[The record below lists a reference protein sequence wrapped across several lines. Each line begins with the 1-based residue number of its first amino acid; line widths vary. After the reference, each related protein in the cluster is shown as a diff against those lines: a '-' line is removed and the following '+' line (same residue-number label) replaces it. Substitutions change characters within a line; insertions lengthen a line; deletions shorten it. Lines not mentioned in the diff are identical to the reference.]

1 VIKGNRRL
9 SICCQSTKRRSF
21 GRAGHSSIMDE
32 ATFEIL
38 YEETARP
45 LWSYVYRV
53 SRNAALA
60 DDIVQE
66 TYYRFL
72 RAPRVKMNETETK
85 SYLYRIAGNLLRD
98 HWRGKRR
105 EGLLAETVREG
116 PAADLA
122 TSADNPESIH
132 NLDLERRFEELRPQ
146 ERALLWLAYVEG
158 NEHKEIARMLGL
170 KEKSIR
176 VLLFRAR
183 QKLSALLQPKG
194 RDKEEL

>member
-1 VIKGNRRL
+1 
-9 SICCQSTKRRSF
+9 
-21 GRAGHSSIMDE
+21 MDE

-38 YEETARP
+38 YQETARP

-53 SRNAALA
+53 SGNAALA
-60 DDIVQE
+60 DDILQE

-72 RAPRVKMNETETK
+72 RAPRVDMDKARTK

-98 HWRGKRR
+98 HWRGKKRDVLFT
-105 EGLLAETVREG
+105 EGVNQES
-116 PAADLA
+116 AAA
-122 TSADNPESIH
+122 AASTEYTQRTM
-132 NLDLERRFEELRPQ
+132 NLDLERRFGELKPQ

-183 QKLSALLQPKG
+183 QRLSALLQPKG

>member
-1 VIKGNRRL
+1 M
-9 SICCQSTKRRSF
+9 
-21 GRAGHSSIMDE
+21 MDE
-32 ATFEIL
+32 ATFETL

-53 SRNAALA
+53 SGDATLA
-60 DDIVQE
+60 DDILQE

-72 RAPRVKMNETETK
+72 RAPRMKPRAKMDRAQTK

-98 HWRGKRR
+98 HWRGQKREWQFSDNANEIAAANASDGTDTPDTIDLDR
-105 EGLLAETVREG
+105 HFQGLK
-116 PAADLA
+116 
-122 TSADNPESIH
+122 
-132 NLDLERRFEELRPQ
+132 PQ
-146 ERALLWLAYVEG
+146 ERSLLWLAYVEG

-183 QKLSALLQPKG
+183 QKLSGLLQQKA
-194 RDKEEL
+194 RDEEDT

>member
-1 VIKGNRRL
+1 
-9 SICCQSTKRRSF
+9 
-21 GRAGHSSIMDE
+21 MDE

-38 YEETARP
+38 YDETARP

-53 SRNAALA
+53 SGNAALA
-60 DDIVQE
+60 DDILQE

-72 RAPRVKMNETETK
+72 RAPRVEMDNAGTK

-98 HWRGKRR
+98 HWRGKKRDV
-105 EGLLAETVREG
+105 LFTETVNQEFASRGGSTEI
-116 PAADLA
+116 AQSTL
-122 TSADNPESIH
+122 
-132 NLDLERRFEELRPQ
+132 NLDLERRFEELKPQ

-158 NEHKEIARMLGL
+158 NEHKEIARTLGL

-183 QKLSALLQPKG
+183 QKLSGLLQPKG

>member
-1 VIKGNRRL
+1 
-9 SICCQSTKRRSF
+9 
-21 GRAGHSSIMDE
+21 MDE

-53 SRNAALA
+53 SGNAALA
-60 DDIVQE
+60 DDILQE

-72 RAPRVKMNETETK
+72 RAPRVDMDKARTK

-98 HWRGKRR
+98 HWRGKKRDV
-105 EGLLAETVREG
+105 LFTETVNQES
-116 PAADLA
+116 AAA
-122 TSADNPESIH
+122 AASTEFTQSTMKV
-132 NLDLERRFEELRPQ
+132 DLERRFGELKPQ

-183 QKLSALLQPKG
+183 QRLSALLQPKG

>member
-1 VIKGNRRL
+1 
-9 SICCQSTKRRSF
+9 
-21 GRAGHSSIMDE
+21 MDE

-53 SRNAALA
+53 SGNAALA
-60 DDIVQE
+60 DDILQE

-72 RAPRVKMNETETK
+72 RTSRVDMDKAQTK
-85 SYLYRIAGNLLRD
+85 SYLYRIAGNLVRD
-98 HWRGKRR
+98 HWRGKKRDVLFTDTVNQ
-105 EGLLAETVREG
+105 EYATANATTETQS
-116 PAADLA
+116 PM
-122 TSADNPESIH
+122 
-132 NLDLERRFEELRPQ
+132 NLDLERRFGELKPQ

-183 QKLSALLQPKG
+183 QRLSALLQSNLPQSKG
-194 RDKEEL
+194 RDKQEP

>member
-1 VIKGNRRL
+1 
-9 SICCQSTKRRSF
+9 
-21 GRAGHSSIMDE
+21 MDE

-38 YEETARP
+38 YEETARL

-53 SRNAALA
+53 SGNAALA
-60 DDIVQE
+60 DDILQE

-72 RAPRVKMNETETK
+72 RASRMDMDKAQTK

-98 HWRGKRR
+98 HWRGKKRD
-105 EGLLAETVREG
+105 GLFTDTVNQET
-116 PAADLA
+116 A
-122 TSADNPESIH
+122 TASATTEITQSTMNV
-132 NLDLERRFEELRPQ
+132 DLERRFGELKPQ

-183 QKLSALLQPKG
+183 QRLSALLQPKG

>member
-1 VIKGNRRL
+1 
-9 SICCQSTKRRSF
+9 
-21 GRAGHSSIMDE
+21 MDE
-32 ATFEIL
+32 AAFEIL

-53 SRNAALA
+53 SGNASLS
-60 DDIVQE
+60 DDILQE

-72 RAPRVKMNETETK
+72 RAPRVDMDKARTK

-98 HWRGKRR
+98 HWRRKKRDV
-105 EGLLAETVREG
+105 LFTDTVDQE
-116 PAADLA
+116 PATASTTTEITQSTL
-122 TSADNPESIH
+122 
-132 NLDLERRFEELRPQ
+132 NLDLERRFGELKPQ

-183 QKLSALLQPKG
+183 QRLSALLQSKG
-194 RDKEEL
+194 RDEQEL

>member
-1 VIKGNRRL
+1 
-9 SICCQSTKRRSF
+9 
-21 GRAGHSSIMDE
+21 MDE

-38 YEETARP
+38 YQETARP

-53 SRNAALA
+53 SGNAALA
-60 DDIVQE
+60 DDILQE

-72 RAPRVKMNETETK
+72 RAPRVEMDKARTK

-98 HWRGKRR
+98 HWRGKKRDALFT
-105 EGLLAETVREG
+105 ESMNQESAAE
-116 PAADLA
+116 
-122 TSADNPESIH
+122 SASTGFAQSTMNV
-132 NLDLERRFEELRPQ
+132 DLERRFGELKPQ

-183 QKLSALLQPKG
+183 QRLSGLLQPKG
-194 RDKEEL
+194 RDKKEL

>member
-1 VIKGNRRL
+1 
-9 SICCQSTKRRSF
+9 
-21 GRAGHSSIMDE
+21 MDE

-38 YEETARP
+38 YNETARP

-53 SRNAALA
+53 SGNAALA
-60 DDIVQE
+60 DDILQE

-72 RAPRVKMNETETK
+72 RAPRVDMDKARTK

-98 HWRGKRR
+98 HWRGKKRDV
-105 EGLLAETVREG
+105 LFTETVNQES
-116 PAADLA
+116 AAA
-122 TSADNPESIH
+122 IASTEFTRSAM
-132 NLDLERRFEELRPQ
+132 NLDLERRFGELKPQ

-183 QKLSALLQPKG
+183 QRLSALMQPKG
-194 RDKEEL
+194 DKEEL

>member
-1 VIKGNRRL
+1 
-9 SICCQSTKRRSF
+9 
-21 GRAGHSSIMDE
+21 MDE

-38 YEETARP
+38 YNETARP

-53 SRNAALA
+53 SGNAALA
-60 DDIVQE
+60 DDILQE

-72 RAPRVKMNETETK
+72 RAPRVDMDKARTK

-98 HWRGKRR
+98 HWRGKKRD
-105 EGLLAETVREG
+105 LLFTESVNQES
-116 PAADLA
+116 AAA
-122 TSADNPESIH
+122 TANTEFTQSTM
-132 NLDLERRFEELRPQ
+132 NLDLERRFGELKPQ

-183 QKLSALLQPKG
+183 QRLSALLQPKG
-194 RDKEEL
+194 DKEEL